1 MRSPFIPRILVTS
14 AALLRVLVVEDDAL
28 NCAVVKKLLE
38 ISGVVKIETAA
49 DGSEV
54 WRPVFFLG
62 GGVCVA
68 TAVAMVEAI
77 RDDVCDRLT

>member
-54 WRPVFFLG
+54 WRPVLGARCDGCGDG
-62 GGVCVA
+62 GGD
-68 TAVAMVEAI
+68 T
-77 RDDVCDRLT
+77 